1 LFDIQNTQ
9 EKMMP
14 PNKLV
19 NEKSPYLIQHA
30 HNPVDWHPWSDEVF
44 SKARAENKPI
54 FLSIGYATCHWCHVM
69 EKESFENEEAAGYL
83 NDTFICIK
91 VDREERPDIDAV
103 YMAACQMLT
112 GSGGWPLSIFMTPEK
127 KPFFAAT
134 YLPRNTRGGRA
145 GLIDI
150 CRQVK
155 KLWVDDHEKIATS
168 AGSIA
173 DSLHRAF
180 VFKAADDPDETL
192 IDTAYSQIKSGF
204 DPQFGGFEPAP
215 KFPTPHRLLFL
226 LRCYHRTADARALDM
241 VVKTLTAM
249 RMGGIWDHVGFGFH
263 RYSTDSRWLLP
274 HFEKMLY
281 DQAMIATAY
290 LEAFQITREPLFA
303 KTAEEIFAYVLRDMT
318 APQGAFYSAEDAD
331 SEGEEGKFYVW
342 TTEEFQRVLEGEDS
356 ERWESIL
363 RLSPEGNFT
372 DEATRKKTG
381 ANIVHLTASIKKWAQ
396 KAGVPEAEFETEWAR
411 IRHRL
416 YRVREQRI
424 HPLKD
429 DKILTDWNGLM
440 IAALALG
447 ARILNKPEYE
457 TAARKAA
464 DFVLQKMRDAQGRLY
479 HRFRDG
485 ELAVEAHA
493 ADYAFLIHGLL
504 SLYQTTFD
512 LKFAELARELQQEMT
527 TNFWDDENG
536 GFFSTPAGNVELPVR
551 PKELYDGAIPS
562 ANSVAL
568 FNLLFLSRLTGNP
581 QWEDRAQAQIRAFA
595 GTVKSQP
602 TAFTYFLCAL
612 DFALRPGEEIVIT
625 GESQAENTREMLAA
639 LNLNFTPNKV
649 AIVKTAQNAKQL
661 NKFAGYTDGLEVVK
675 DMAMAHIC
683 RNGSCTGST
692 TDTQTMLDKI
702 LGKQG

>member
-1 LFDIQNTQ
+1 
-9 EKMMP
+9 MS
-14 PNKLV
+14 PNHLI

-30 HNPVDWHPWSDEVF
+30 HNPVDWHPWSDETF
-44 SKARAENKPI
+44 ARAKMENKPI

-69 EKESFENEEAAGYL
+69 EKESFEDQEAAGYI

-134 YLPRNTRGGRA
+134 YLPKTSRAGRA

-155 KLWVDDHEKIATS
+155 KLWTDDKEKIDNS
-168 AGSIA
+168 AVNIA
-173 DSLHRAF
+173 AQLGKAF
-180 VFKAADDPDETL
+180 AFAAADEPDESL
-192 IDTAYSQIKSGF
+192 LDQAYKKIKPGF
-204 DPQFGGFEPAP
+204 DPQHGGFDPAP

-226 LRCYHRTADARALDM
+226 LRCYHRSGDSNALEM
-241 VVKTLTAM
+241 VKKTLTAM
-249 RMGGIWDHVGFGFH
+249 RLGGIWDHVGFGFH
-263 RYSTDSRWLLP
+263 RYSTDARWLLP

-281 DQAMIATAY
+281 DQALIATAC
-290 LEAFQITREPLFA
+290 LEAYQITKDPLFA
-303 KTAEEIFAYVLRDMT
+303 ATADDIFTYVLRDMT
-318 APQGAFYSAEDAD
+318 AEEGAFYSAEDAD

-342 TTEEFQRVLEGEDS
+342 QTDEFRQVLGDEAAK
-356 ERWESIL
+356 RWETIL

-372 DEATRKKTG
+372 DEATRQKTG
-381 ANIVHLTASIKKWAQ
+381 ANILHLTAPLKKWAQ
-396 KAGVPEAEFETEWAR
+396 KFNLPQDQLEKDWIN
-411 IRHRL
+411 IRNQL
-416 YRVREQRI
+416 FLVREKRV

-447 ARILNKPEYE
+447 ARILNSSEYE
-457 TAARKAA
+457 RAARRAA
-464 DFVLQKMRDAQGRLY
+464 DFILTKMRDENGRLY

-485 ELAVEAHA
+485 ELAVKAHA
-493 ADYAFLIHGLL
+493 GDYAFLIHGLL
-504 SLYQTTFD
+504 NLYQTTYD
-512 LKFAELARELQQEMT
+512 LTFAEEAKMLQDKMIES
-527 TNFWDDENG
+527 FWDEENG
-536 GFFSTPAGNVELPVR
+536 GFFSTPNGSVELPVR

-568 FNLLFLSRLTGNP
+568 FNLVFLSRLTGDP
-581 QWEDRAQAQIRAFA
+581 RWENRAQAQIRAFA

-602 TAFTYFLCAL
+602 QAFTYFLCAL
-612 DFALRPGEEIVIT
+612 DFALRPGQEIIIA
-625 GESQAENTREMLAA
+625 GEPQAIDTRQLLSA

-649 AIVKTAQNAKQL
+649 AIVKSHTNAERL
-661 NKFAGYTDGLEVVK
+661 AKFAGFTDGLQVIEGQ
-675 DMAMAHIC
+675 ATAHVC
-683 RNGSCTGST
+683 RNGSCTDST
-692 TDTQTMLDKI
+692 TDTQTMVNKI
-702 LGKQG
+702 TGKQGE

>member
-1 LFDIQNTQ
+1 
-9 EKMMP
+9 MP

-180 VFKAADDPDETL
+180 AFKAADDPDETL
-192 IDTAYSQIKSGF
+192 FDTAYSQIKSGF

>member
-1 LFDIQNTQ
+1 
-9 EKMMP
+9 MS
-14 PNKLV
+14 PNHLIK
-19 NEKSPYLIQHA
+19 EKSPYLIQHA
-30 HNPVDWHPWSDEVF
+30 HNPVDWHPWSGETF
-44 SKARAENKPI
+44 AKARTENKPI

-69 EKESFENEEAAGYL
+69 EKESFEDQEAAEHL

-134 YLPRNTRGGRA
+134 YLPKNSRSGRA

-150 CRQVK
+150 CGQVK
-155 KLWVDDHEKIATS
+155 KLWVDDKKKIETS
-168 AGSIA
+168 AASIA
-173 DSLHRAF
+173 AGLHKAF
-180 VFKAADDPDETL
+180 AFSAADEPDASLLE
-192 IDTAYSQIKSGF
+192 AAFNQIKAGF
-204 DPQFGGFEPAP
+204 DHQFGGFEPAP

-226 LRCYHRTADARALDM
+226 LRCYHRNGDTQALDM
-241 VVKTLTAM
+241 VEKTLTAM
-249 RMGGIWDHVGFGFH
+249 RLGGIWDHVGFGFH

-290 LEAFQITREPLFA
+290 LEAFQITKNPLFA
-303 KTAEEIFAYVLRDMT
+303 KTAEGIFTYVLRDMT
-318 APQGAFYSAEDAD
+318 SPEGAFYSAEDAD

-342 TTEEFQRVLEGEDS
+342 TTEEFHHVLKDVDTQ
-356 ERWESIL
+356 RWETIL

-372 DEATRKKTG
+372 DEATRQKTG
-381 ANIVHLTASIKKWAQ
+381 ANIIHLTAPFEKWAQ
-396 KAGVPEAEFETEWAR
+396 NTGVPEVQVEAEWVR
-411 IRHRL
+411 IRDQL
-416 YRVREQRI
+416 YQAREQRI

-440 IAALALG
+440 IAAFALG

-457 TAARKAA
+457 SAARRAA
-464 DFVLQKMRDAQGRLY
+464 DFVLQKMKDKKGRLY

-493 ADYAFLIHGLL
+493 GDYAFLIHGLL
-504 SLYQTTFD
+504 GLYQTTFD
-512 LKFAELARELQQEMT
+512 LKYAEQAQKLQKEMT
-527 TNFWDDENG
+527 ANFWDEENG
-536 GFFSTPAGNVELPVR
+536 GFFSTAGGSVELPVR

-568 FNLLFLSRLTGNP
+568 HNLLLLSRLTGNP
-581 QWEDRAQAQIRAFA
+581 QFEDRAQAQIRAFA

-602 TAFTYFLCAL
+602 SAFTYFLCAL
-612 DFALRPGEEIVIT
+612 DFGLRPGEEIVIT
-625 GESQAENTREMLAA
+625 GEPQATDTRELLTA
-639 LNLNFTPNKV
+639 LNLNFSPNKV
-649 AIVKTAQNAKQL
+649 AIVKTEQNAEQL
-661 NKFAGYTDGLEVVK
+661 NKFAGYTDGLAVIK
-675 DMAMAHIC
+675 DKATAHIC

-692 TDTQTMLDKI
+692 TDSQTMLDKI
-702 LGKQG
+702 LGKEG

>member
-1 LFDIQNTQ
+1 
-9 EKMMP
+9 MP

-155 KLWVDDHEKIATS
+155 KLWVDDHEKITTS

-303 KTAEEIFAYVLRDMT
+303 KTAEDIFAYVLRDMT

>member
-1 LFDIQNTQ
+1 
-9 EKMMP
+9 MS
-14 PNKLV
+14 PNHLI

-30 HNPVDWHPWSDEVF
+30 HNPVDWHPWSDETF
-44 SKARAENKPI
+44 ARARAANKPV

-69 EKESFENEEAAGYL
+69 EKESFEDQEAAGYL

-134 YLPRNTRGGRA
+134 YLPKNSRSERT

-155 KLWVDDHEKIATS
+155 KLWVDDKKKIETS

-180 VFKAADDPDETL
+180 AFSAADQPDATL
-192 IDTAYSQIKSGF
+192 LDAAFNQIKPGF

-226 LRCYHRTADARALDM
+226 LRCYHRNGDTRALDM
-241 VVKTLTAM
+241 VKKTLTAM
-249 RMGGIWDHVGFGFH
+249 RLGGIWDHVGFGFH

-281 DQAMIATAY
+281 DQALIATAY
-290 LEAFQITREPLFA
+290 LEAFQITKDPLFA
-303 KTAEEIFAYVLRDMT
+303 ETAEDIFTYVLRDMT
-318 APQGAFYSAEDAD
+318 SPQGAFYSAEDAD
-331 SEGEEGKFYVW
+331 SEGEEGKFYIW
-342 TTEEFQRVLEGEDS
+342 TTEEFHNVLKDMDS
-356 ERWESIL
+356 RRWETIL
-363 RLSPEGNFT
+363 RLSPEGNFM
-372 DEATRKKTG
+372 DEATRQKTG
-381 ANIVHLTASIKKWAQ
+381 ANIIHLTAPFKNWAQ
-396 KAGVPEAEFETEWAR
+396 KTGVPEAEVEAEWTR
-411 IRHRL
+411 IRDQL
-416 YRVREQRI
+416 YQAREQRV

-429 DKILTDWNGLM
+429 DKILADWNGLM

-447 ARILNKPEYE
+447 ARILNRPDYE
-457 TAARKAA
+457 AAARQAA
-464 DFVLQKMRDAQGRLY
+464 DFILLKMQDEKGGLY

-493 ADYAFLIHGLL
+493 GDYAFLIHGLL
-504 SLYQTTFD
+504 SLYQTSFD
-512 LKFAELARELQQEMT
+512 LALAEQAQALQKKMIA
-527 TNFWDDENG
+527 NFWDEENG
-536 GFFSTPAGNVELPVR
+536 GFFSTPAGSVELPVR

-568 FNLLFLSRLTGNP
+568 FNLLLLSRLTGDP
-581 QWEDRAQAQIRAFA
+581 RWEDRAQAQMRAFA

-602 TAFTYFLCAL
+602 SAFTYFLCAL

-625 GESQAENTREMLAA
+625 GQPQATDTRKFLAA
-639 LNLNFTPNKV
+639 LNLNFTPNQV
-649 AIVKTAQNAKQL
+649 AIVKTEQNAERL
-661 NKFAGYTDGLEVVK
+661 NKFAGYTDGLEVIK
-675 DMAMAHIC
+675 GKASAHVC
-683 RNGSCTGST
+683 RDGSCTGST

-702 LGKQG
+702 LGKPT